1 MIKNTTGTANWL
13 MRDTERDPYNNN
25 TTGKFYANDSRA
37 ERVDT
42 TDLVDITSNGFKM
55 RGTDS
60 SSNSSSATYI
70 YAAFAE
76 SPSFNLYGGQAN
88 AR

>member
-70 YAAFAE
+70 YYAVAE
-76 SPSFNLYGGQAN
+76 NPFQY
-88 AR
+88 ARAR